1 MLSEKD
7 RQFIVYWER
16 VREKQKTV
24 SSKLLNGLPVAM
36 LFSLPVL
43 LLLFVVYIFFPEWYT
58 RISQSMG
65 SAYVSVVI
73 AVFLCI
79 LFFSFFRMQY
89 KWEMNEQL
97 YEELKSKERK
107 AGMTAEP
114 RVTDQDDPAT
124 GQ

>member
-7 RQFIVYWER
+7 RQFIVYWEK
-16 VREKQKTV
+16 VRAKQKTV
-24 SSKLLNGLPVAM
+24 SSKLLSGLPVAM
-36 LFSLPVL
+36 LFSLPIL

-107 AGMTAEP
+107 AGMAG
-114 RVTDQDDPAT
+114 QDDPET
-124 GQ
+124 VQ